1 MSLLNNTEH
10 IRNTRVGSIFLN
22 PIGNLSLDS
31 SIFNISAILIGSFL
45 IAILAQI
52 NIPVPFSPVPI
63 TGQTAGVLLVG
74 ALLGPRMGT
83 LSICAYM
90 LEGALGLPV
99 FTGFKGGL
107 IVFAGPTAGYLW
119 GFIPAAFIMGR
130 AAESGFTS
138 RLTLSLLF
146 CTAASLLILC
156 LGTLYFLIFQINIS
170 DAIKIGFYPF
180 LFGDIVKSAVVAMI
194 LAGIE
199 RKL

>member
-1 MSLLNNTEH
+1 MKTKIFTFDQVGIISIDDNTA
-10 IRNTRVGSIFLN
+10 NIFT
-22 PIGNLSLDS
+22 I
-31 SIFNISAILIGSFL
+31 ILGSFL
-45 IAILAQI
+45 IAVLAQI
-52 NIPVPFSPVPI
+52 SIPLPFTPIPI
-63 TGQTAGVLLVG
+63 TGQTIGVILVG
-74 ALLGPRMGT
+74 GLLGARRGAMAV
-83 LSICAYM
+83 LAYLM
-90 LEGALGLPV
+90 EGAIGLPV
-99 FTGFKGGL
+99 FAQMKAGAHVL
-107 IVFAGPTAGYLW
+107 VGPTAGYLW